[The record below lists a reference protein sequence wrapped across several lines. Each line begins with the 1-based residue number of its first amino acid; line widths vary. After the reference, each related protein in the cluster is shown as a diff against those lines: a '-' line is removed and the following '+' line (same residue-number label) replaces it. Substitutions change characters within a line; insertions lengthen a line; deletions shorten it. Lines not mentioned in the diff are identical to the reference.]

1 MPTEAGGRVPTCWDN
16 TRSSHSVFTGRPGTR
31 LYEGALESTAGIH
44 WFTLWRFIPKCVNL
58 KPALPSLYYTDLK
71 KNLNRQYTILNT
83 KTVVTAYVDEQYVTR
98 WRTSFS
104 VLQHDLC
111 FKSPWH
117 DWDRWSTNT
126 RNIEAKQ
133 ETFSPHSVQRH
144 CDWGRTSRTRSCCS
158 FTHSEEEEEVPVQIL
173 KEDTAW
179 PQDTVT
185 QITAWEIVPLSR
197 PGHWNAPNGSFL
209 SCYLSLSVVLL

>member
-1 MPTEAGGRVPTCWDN
+1 MLMNNMWPDGG
-16 TRSSHSVFTGRPGTR
+16 H
-31 LYEGALESTAGIH
+31 L
-44 WFTLWRFIPKCVNL
+44 
-58 KPALPSLYYTDLK
+58 
-71 KNLNRQYTILNT
+71 
-83 KTVVTAYVDEQYVTR
+83 
-98 WRTSFS
+98 S

-111 FKSPWH
+111 FKSPGH

-133 ETFSPHSVQRH
+133 ETFSPHSVH
-144 CDWGRTSRTRSCCS
+144 CDWGRTSRTRSCSS

-179 PQDTVT
+179 PQDSVT

-209 SCYLSLSVVLL
+209 SCYLSLSVVLQRLTAEVFKRPKVCTINMSYLMDTL